1 MFDSYNHV
9 CAARSKRA
17 FVKVLDFLY
26 KNWTHACLKVLAPLH
41 AKLDVIRVDTAI
53 LGERNAEFVLVL
65 GDGELARNVLVDFNG
80 DADAFNAR
88 VVDGRLVRGGL
99 AVEVDVGLEAD
110 VDVARSVAEV
120 DRGDLG
126 RNVVFDRRGN
136 VVVGDQ
142 VLHREVQ
149 LDRGAVGALGVA
161 VDLGALLGEGD
172 GDVAE
177 LLVVGGDAQG
187 AGLAL
192 FRFVNNVQRVRF
204 DSSVIHSIPN
214 QNSFIRESQSA
225 RL

>member
-1 MFDSYNHV
+1 MDAH
-9 CAARSKRA
+9 
-17 FVKVLDFLY
+17 
-26 KNWTHACLKVLAPLH
+26 LKVLAPLH

-80 DADAFNAR
+80 DADAFNPR
-88 VVDGRLVRGGL
+88 VVDGCLVRGGL

-110 VDVARSVAEV
+110 VDVARSVADV

-126 RNVVFDRRGN
+126 RDVVFDRRGD

-172 GDVAE
+172 GNVAE

-192 FRFVNNVQRVRF
+192 FQFVITFNAF
-204 DSSVIHSIPN
+204 DSSVIHSIQARWLN
-214 QNSFIRESQSA
+214 EISKFIRESQSA
-225 RL
+225 R

>member
-1 MFDSYNHV
+1 MPRAQS
-9 CAARSKRA
+9 ARSSKFRI
-17 FVKVLDFLY
+17 FCTKLD
-26 KNWTHACLKVLAPLH
+26 ARLKVLAPLH

-126 RNVVFDRRGN
+126 RDVVFDRRGD

-172 GDVAE
+172 GNVAE

-192 FRFVNNVQRVRF
+192 FRFVTTFNAF
-204 DSSVIHSIPN
+204 DSSVIHSI
-214 QNSFIRESQSA
+214 QERVG
-225 RL
+225 